1 MECWKTGSKVT
12 SMFEA
17 VRQKQ
22 LSLKQKPL
30 IVMDASIFDKKYM
43 NMDRE
48 NGLKHILKIKSYCE
62 K

>member
-1 MECWKTGSKVT
+1 
-12 SMFEA
+12 MFEA